1 MKSENYDKYEF
12 VGRLKKTQKVL
23 QEKLKKME
31 TKSRQPKAGMLD
43 DLFQEIEL
51 KLKISTI
58 LEKSIESIDKIIN
71 YVKTGQLDSYV
82 ECLNMI
88 IMLVGIKRETEADIF
103 LRVIENNSRTDIAS
117 PDVKFT
123 KYLMQE
129 KQMMACFVK
138 KAWKVSNPDGTLTTP
153 SESPEI
159 KEEEI
164 SLFRSTFSSYC
175 YDATKGLSFMFG
187 TTAAI
192 NLASQV
198 EENCDTILRYLNHLD
213 RQSAVSNLDL
223 QSYSINGKPINLKST
238 FKQNVIEKLNRL
250 KSECAEVTANMEVAA
265 NLLNIPQTPDQA
277 AEFAFLHGMEIDD
290 SIDLSSEDAAKLTS
304 LKLRMSKDI
313 NKSCD
318 ELIRYLNSGINDS
331 HIDLF
336 ATIAYYLLGTTKL
349 GPQFMALV
357 LDVINTNSKI
367 IASCNSDSPS
377 INNIM
382 EQQIAAM
389 LAGNNKEEAMNTFLE
404 YLTSGKNMYNVVLN
418 KDLGISLDDAKR
430 QEFIKALTTFESI
443 SNAPKE
449 DKEKPIKVNTSKAY
463 TKINGVD
470 EYQKGGQ
477 TIKACDIRLFQH
489 LLEANCKPNAQEQML
504 KQMISY
510 VEKSVPEV
518 RNSLVTNILTRLD
531 NETKQLVTKWQ
542 FIVAHSYGFSSQI
555 EEIYFLANMPYDYNY
570 AEEEIDKELENGV
583 NDLYRKVQV
592 AVSLTSIDNDQE
604 RLAEKW
610 AEIMAKGDKFS
621 YEINEIY
628 SLVNMLQN
636 NSEEASKI
644 YDALA
649 EQVKELYKAIKKAER
664 ENCSGENATAP
675 AIEPSRNR
683 TLPNNPNKK

>member
-51 KLKISTI
+51 KLKTSTI

-153 SESPEI
+153 SEAPEI

-164 SLFRSTFSSYC
+164 ALFRSTFSSYC
-175 YDATKGLSFMFG
+175 YDATTGLSFMFG
-187 TTAAI
+187 NTVAT

-198 EENCDTILRYLNHLD
+198 EENCNNILHYLNHLD

-318 ELIRYLNSGINDS
+318 ELIRYLNSGIKDS

-418 KDLGISLDDAKR
+418 KDLGVSLDDVKR

-449 DKEKPIKVNTSKAY
+449 DKEKPVKVNASKAY

-489 LLEANCKPNAQEQML
+489 ILEANCKPNAQEQML

-649 EQVKELYKAIKKAER
+649 EQVKEIYKAIKKAER
-664 ENCSGENATAP
+664 ENRSGENATAP